1 MSRRLPEELEGIE
14 LEPLCVATKFS
25 EAGRIEATLDAAGI
39 DYTFE
44 ITPVQSRGLLS
55 MLFGAVKKGVMFL
68 VPRGQHSYCADLLV
82 KEGLSNLLVD

>member
-1 MSRRLPEELEGIE
+1 VSRRLPEELTGVE
-14 LEPLCVATKFS
+14 LEPLCVATRFS
-25 EAGRIEATLDAAGI
+25 EAGRVEATLDAAGI

-44 ITPVQSRGLLS
+44 ITPVQSRGVLS

-68 VPRGQHSYCADLLV
+68 VPRSQRAHCVELLM